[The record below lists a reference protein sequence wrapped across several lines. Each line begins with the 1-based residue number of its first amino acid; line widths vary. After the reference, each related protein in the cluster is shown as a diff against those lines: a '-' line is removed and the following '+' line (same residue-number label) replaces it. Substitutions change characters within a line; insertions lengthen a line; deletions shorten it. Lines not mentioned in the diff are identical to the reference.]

1 MSGRA
6 VGIGVCVCYSVRL
19 KRRCLI
25 HQTLSFSLSFS
36 LSLSLSLSPCVY
48 GCGCEYV
55 QTRLF
60 CLSYLRSKE
69 REKEDCFFQG
79 DLSNEYHIMGIE
91 DGLFAYV

>member
-6 VGIGVCVCYSVRL
+6 VGIGVCVCYLVRL

-25 HQTLSFSLSFS
+25 HQTLFLSLV
-36 LSLSLSLSPCVY
+36 LSLSVSLSPCVY

-79 DLSNEYHIMGIE
+79 DLSNEYRIMGIE